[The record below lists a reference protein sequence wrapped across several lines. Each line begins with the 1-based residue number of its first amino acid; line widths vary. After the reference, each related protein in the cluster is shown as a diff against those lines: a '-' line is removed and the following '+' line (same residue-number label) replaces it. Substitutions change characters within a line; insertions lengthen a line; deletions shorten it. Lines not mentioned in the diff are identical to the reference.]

1 MIDWKNFT
9 DKTWYGV
16 FEDAVDNYPEKE
28 AIVFKDERI
37 NYRTYKE
44 RVDGFARSLWAMGV
58 RKDDHVAVWM
68 TNRLEWIYTKWA
80 AAKIGAVLIPLNT
93 RYKAHELEYILQQS
107 DCKALIMEER
117 FLGKFD
123 AMGMLKEICPEVDS
137 SKPGEINCR
146 KLPML
151 KNIACIG
158 DTVPEGCYSLHAFLQ
173 KGEKVSEEDISVAV
187 ASDDVGTIMYT
198 SGTTGLPKG
207 AMLGHCSHVC
217 CFAIATQLYE
227 LEEQHKYLGG
237 VAPFFGNIG
246 MFSFCL
252 PVIAGAT
259 AVLME
264 GFDVEETLGL
274 IDREKVTHTIL
285 VPTMLVMLM
294 EHETFSKYDVSS
306 LEVLM
311 CGGAILQRKVTLEA
325 LEKFSGLKGLMNAYG
340 LVESSGITS
349 CVRLG
354 ASAEVLEN
362 TVGTALPYC
371 TIHILDP
378 EDNELPVG
386 EDGEICTREVIPG
399 CHFMKGYYKS
409 PEQTAEAVR
418 DGYMYSGDMGR
429 IREDGNLQITGRIKD
444 MILVGGFNVYPAE
457 IEGFLIKHP
466 AIVEASVI
474 GIPDPRLGEVPVA
487 FVKTKEGVAVT
498 EEAVIAF
505 CKDKIANVKLPRQV
519 LFADAFP
526 MTAQGKIQKFK
537 LKDIAIKELDID
549 VDD

>member
-1 MIDWKNFT
+1 MIDWENFT
-9 DKTWYGV
+9 NKTWYAI
-16 FEDAVDNYPEKE
+16 FEDAVNKDPEKE

-37 NYRTYKE
+37 NYRDYKE

-58 RKDDHVAVWM
+58 GKGHHVAVWM
-68 TNRLEWIYTKWA
+68 TNRLEWIYSKWA
-80 AAKIGAVLIPLNT
+80 IAKIGAILIPLNT
-93 RYKAHELEYILQQS
+93 RYKAHELEYILRQS

-137 SKPGEINCR
+137 FEPGKVNCR
-146 KLPML
+146 RLPLL
-151 KNIACIG
+151 KNIVCIG
-158 DTVPEGCYSLHAFLQ
+158 DSIPQGCYSWQAFLQ
-173 KGEKVSEEDISVAV
+173 EGEKIREEDISVSVSA
-187 ASDDVGTIMYT
+187 DDVGTIMYT

-207 AMLGHCSHVC
+207 AMLGHRSHVC
-217 CFAIATQLYE
+217 CFAIANQLYE

-274 IDREKVTHTIL
+274 IDREKITHTIL

-294 EHETFSKYDVSS
+294 EHEAFSKYDVNS

-325 LEKFSGLKGLMNAYG
+325 LEKFSGLKGLLNAYG
-340 LVESSGITS
+340 LVEGSGITS

-371 TIHILDP
+371 TIHILNA
-378 EDNELPVG
+378 EGTELPAG
-386 EDGEICTREVIPG
+386 EDGEICTKEVIPG
-399 CHFMKGYYKS
+399 CHFMKGYYKD
-409 PEQTAEAVR
+409 PEQTSDAIR
-418 DGYMYSGDMGR
+418 DGYIHSGDMGR
-429 IREDGNLQITGRIKD
+429 IRADGNLRITGRIKD

-457 IEGFLIKHP
+457 IEGLVIKHP
-466 AIVEASVI
+466 AIVEAYVI
-474 GIPDPRLGEVPVA
+474 GIPEPRLGEVPLA
-487 FVKTKEGVAVT
+487 FVKTKEGMNVT
-498 EEAVIAF
+498 EEDVIAF
-505 CKDKIANVKLPRQV
+505 CKDGMANLKVPRRV
-519 LFADAFP
+519 LFVDEFP
-526 MTAQGKIQKFK
+526 MTPQGKIQKFK
-537 LKDIAIKELDID
+537 LKDIALKELDID
-549 VDD
+549 ADD